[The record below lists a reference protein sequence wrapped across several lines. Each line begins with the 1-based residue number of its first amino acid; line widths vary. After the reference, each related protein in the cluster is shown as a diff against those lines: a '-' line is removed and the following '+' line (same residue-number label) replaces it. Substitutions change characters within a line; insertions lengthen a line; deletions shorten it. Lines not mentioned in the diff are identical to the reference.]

1 MSFYASTTLL
11 VCYSYNM
18 PLKYES
24 RCNVCRLAK
33 HDQQLKR
40 RIIHSTYYGISN
52 LEPLTAIQKDYSG
65 AFVYETLRRHVNK
78 HWVLTDEEK
87 IKYKKRTQGE
97 LVKKLPATETQLPQI
112 TPYVNEDEV
121 FDAVIKQG
129 LEKLQSGEMELS
141 ATNVI
146 KAAESKANLNLKRKD
161 QQLKIQEMIWH
172 FASGQ
177 AEGNM
182 SYDRR
187 LIEGE
192 EATAYDPTAITAGN
206 AEQGEVRPSAV
217 HQSDAWDAT
226 AQRTGEVPT
235 PYPNGTAETAG
246 PTRPKIYIDPS

>member
-1 MSFYASTTLL
+1 
-11 VCYSYNM
+11 M
-18 PLKYES
+18 PMKYEG

-33 HDQQLKR
+33 HDQHLKR
-40 RIIHSTYYGISN
+40 RIIHSTYYDISN
-52 LEPLTAIQKDYSG
+52 IEPLTNIQKDYSG
-65 AFVYETLRRHVNK
+65 AFHYNTLLRHVNK
-78 HWVLTDEEK
+78 HWVFTEDEK
-87 IKYKKRTQGE
+87 LKYKKRTE
-97 LVKKLPATETQLPQI
+97 TAVIEKMPATETQLPQ
-112 TPYVNEDEV
+112 TAPYVNEDEV

-177 AEGNM
+177 AEGNP

-192 EATAYDPTAITAGN
+192 EATTYNPAAITAGN
-206 AEQGEVRPSAV
+206 TDEREARPSTV
-217 HQSDAWDAT
+217 YQPDVGDAT
-226 AQRTGEVPT
+226 TPWASEVPT
-235 PYPNGTAETAG
+235 SYTDGNAEATG
-246 PTRPKIYIDPS
+246 PERPKIYIDPSQ